1 MSDNNELL
9 SESASIVLVGYPLNI
24 PNFKQLFINSKAY
37 KNFDFSE
44 KLPEIEFDR
53 EVKKEQL
60 DHILAK
66 IPISIYESKKYGF
79 NIVLLQN
86 ENKLS
91 FSIKEFKTNKLES
104 INEIIDILFGCDI
117 SKISEIGFNHISRY
131 KFSKNEKLKL
141 LNPEIENIK
150 INENKIWGNNKTFI
164 LTLPFQFNDHIS
176 TYKIQKMIPV
186 KEIKD
191 AKRIYQI
198 EANQNFNLR
207 KENNMAKNSEAIN
220 IINKLEDL
228 YCNEYK
234 PMCNEFLRMYYE

>member
-1 MSDNNELL
+1 MSDNIELL
-9 SESASIVLVGYPLNI
+9 NESASIVLVGYPLNI
-24 PNFKQLFINSKAY
+24 HDFKQLFINSKAY

-44 KLPEIEFDR
+44 KLPEIEFDG
-53 EVKKEQL
+53 EINQEQL
-60 DHILAK
+60 NKILAQ
-66 IPISIYESKKYGF
+66 IPVSVYESKKYGF

-104 INEIIDILFGCDI
+104 INQIIDILFGCDI
-117 SKISEIGFNHISRY
+117 SKISEIGFNYVSRY

-150 INENKIWGNNKTFI
+150 INENKIWENNKTFI
-164 LTLPFQFNDHIS
+164 LTIPFQFDDHIS

-220 IINKLEDL
+220 IINKLENL
-228 YCNEYK
+228 YCNEFL
-234 PMCNEFLRMYYE
+234 PMCNEILRMYYK